1 MVSRDAASWTAMT
14 TLVEQNETNKKSY
27 LKDQKKKLSLMIIA
41 MKAMEI
47 IMFQNIAHK
56 NQIDD
61 KIITNWETY

>member
-27 LKDQKKKLSLMIIA
+27 LKDQKKKLSLIIIA

-47 IMFQNIAHK
+47 IMFP
-56 NQIDD
+56 
-61 KIITNWETY
+61 EYCS